1 MRPGASTLF
10 SRSLAVALLIGMGAV
25 LYAVIIEPLWSSHRN
40 FRQSRVSSTENLA
53 KFQQIAGAVDALEEE
68 LAALQIAQT
77 SQAGYLPGDSSALAA
92 AELQTLVK
100 NIVRAAGEDLR
111 STQILPVK
119 EEAGV
124 TRVAIR
130 VQLPVRIRSLQ
141 EVLHTLESGVPF
153 IFIDNVDVRRRKTNR
168 RGLKNTNQEV
178 YLDVRFDI
186 TGYMRS
192 PET

>member
-1 MRPGASTLF
+1 MRPGSSTLF
-10 SRSLAVALLIGMGAV
+10 SRALAVALLIGMGAV
-25 LYAVIIEPLWSSHRN
+25 LYAVIIEPLWSSHQN
-40 FRQSRVSSTENLA
+40 FRQSRISSTEKLA
-53 KFQQIAGAVDALEEE
+53 KYQQIARAVNALEAE

-130 VQLPVRIRSLQ
+130 VQLPVRIQSLQ

-153 IFIDNVDVRRRKTNR
+153 IFIDNVDVRRRKTSR
-168 RGLKNTNQEV
+168 RLKNTNQEV

>member
-10 SRSLAVALLIGMGAV
+10 SRSLAVALLIGMGGA
-25 LYAVIIEPLWSSHRN
+25 LYAGIIEPLWDSHRN
-40 FRQSRVSSTENLA
+40 FRQTRVSSAELLA
-53 KFQQIAGAVDALEEE
+53 KYQKIARAVDALEGE
-68 LAALQIAQT
+68 LAALRISQA

-100 NIVRAAGEDLR
+100 NIVRSVGEDLR
-111 STQILPVK
+111 STQILPVN

-130 VQLPVRIRSLQ
+130 VQLPVRMQGLQ
-141 EVLHTLESGVPF
+141 KVLHTLESGVPF
-153 IFIDNVDVRRRKTNR
+153 IFIDNVDVRRRKTSR
-168 RGLKNTNQEV
+168 RLLNTNEEV